1 MWVCRTFYRKNLA
14 RLFYGLFC
22 MPLGC
27 LHVVACVKNIWM
39 KLKRTP
45 FFGRSIFS
53 FPLTASEMSLKL
65 SFVTKA
71 YLRRVRSIFFIY
83 LQQHWNKHWSTH
95 FNWCHPNKP
104 KQLTFVSLG
113 YCYLSLVVDYNMSL
127 FMGFSSTYTLHTIIY
142 LSFRVPLQIK
152 FNWNERKKTGRCE
165 YFDFTWLVSGLGES
179 PVTTLVQSYRN
190 EKRCKLRD
198 TYVNR

>member
-1 MWVCRTFYRKNLA
+1 MATEWFSDAIGICRSTRWYCSVTYRSHTHTRNEQNWVWVCRTFYRKNLA

-27 LHVVACVKNIWM
+27 LHVVACVQNIWM

-71 YLRRVRSIFFIY
+71 YLRRVRSIFFFIY
-83 LQQHWNKHWSTH
+83 NNTEISTEARTSIDAIQI
-95 FNWCHPNKP
+95 N
-104 KQLTFVSLG
+104 Q
-113 YCYLSLVVDYNMSL
+113 
-127 FMGFSSTYTLHTIIY
+127 SSS
-142 LSFRVPLQIK
+142 LSFRSDTVI
-152 FNWNERKKTGRCE
+152 
-165 YFDFTWLVSGLGES
+165 
-179 PVTTLVQSYRN
+179 YRWS
-190 EKRCKLRD
+190 
-198 TYVNR
+198 